1 MMRERVWLSRAA
13 KSSATSLV
21 LHAAAPTK
29 GRAIR
34 CKVAPEIAARSS
46 AIFSKARKCFFKKI
60 VRRTVRSACLTD
72 KQLNRLQNNVAL
84 REIVSALEGDELE
97 PVNVFPP

>member
-1 MMRERVWLSRAA
+1 MGPSHRQGLYFHLPEGNEKA
-13 KSSATSLV
+13 
-21 LHAAAPTK
+21 
-29 GRAIR
+29 
-34 CKVAPEIAARSS
+34 EIAARSC